1 MGKIATSIS
10 QQIAKLEERGM
21 ILDLSHDK
29 IKDVLLDIGYYRL
42 GFYWQPFEKESLDN
56 DRNHNFKEN
65 TKFST
70 ILDLYYMDVDL
81 RHLLIKSINRIEIN
95 FRTKLIYYCSN
106 KYKETPTWFVHPK
119 VVSKTFINQFDGYYN
134 FDFKKN
140 KVIAN
145 HHKKNINDKYAPAW
159 KTLEYFTFGTNLKI
173 FKSLLDN
180 DIKERISKLYNV
192 NDTEKFIKLMETI
205 VFVRNY
211 CAHGGIMFDLRN
223 TYGIPKLPYFNF
235 NNNDRHCLDSCIKVI
250 IFILNQISENRSNQL
265 SEELNKLFLDYDKKD
280 NAISNIIGEKINYLL
295 HKD

>member
-1 MGKIATSIS
+1 MGQIATTID
-10 QQIAKLEERGM
+10 QQIKRLETRGM
-21 ILDLSHDK
+21 NLDIPKEK
-29 IKDVLLDIGYYRL
+29 IKEVLLDIGYYRL
-42 GFYWQPFEKESLDN
+42 GFYWQPFEKESLDS

-106 KYKETPTWFVHPK
+106 KYKETPTWFVDPK
-119 VVSKTFINQFDGYYN
+119 VMNKDFIQKFDLYYN
-134 FDFKKN
+134 EDFKKN
-140 KVIAN
+140 GVIAN

>member
-1 MGKIATSIS
+1 MGKIATSIT

-29 IKDVLLDIGYYRL
+29 IKEILLDIGYYRL
-42 GFYWQPFEKESLDN
+42 GFYWQPFEKESIGKERSHD
-56 DRNHNFKEN
+56 FKDN

-119 VVSKTFINQFDGYYN
+119 VVSKNFIKQFDDYYN
-134 FDFKKN
+134 ADFKKN
-140 KVIAN
+140 KVIIN
-145 HHKKNINDKYAPAW
+145 HHRKNINDKYAPAW

-173 FKSLLDN
+173 FKSLLEV
-180 DIKERISKLYNV
+180 DIKERISNIYNV
-192 NDTEKFIKLMETI
+192 KDVDKFIKLMETI

-223 TYGIPKLPYFNF
+223 TYGIPKLPYYEFNDK
-235 NNNDRHCLDSCIKVI
+235 DRHCLDSCMKVI
-250 IFILNQISENRSNQL
+250 IFILSQISENRSNQL
-265 SEELNKLFLDYDKKD
+265 SKELNNLFLDYDQKD
-280 NAISNIIGEKINYLL
+280 FEISNIIGGKINYLIN
-295 HKD
+295 KD

>member
-42 GFYWQPFEKESLDN
+42 GFYWQSFGKESLDS

-70 ILDLYYMDVDL
+70 ILDLYYMYVDL

-134 FDFKKN
+134 FDLKK
-140 KVIAN
+140 K
-145 HHKKNINDKYAPAW
+145 
-159 KTLEYFTFGTNLKI
+159 
-173 FKSLLDN
+173 
-180 DIKERISKLYNV
+180 
-192 NDTEKFIKLMETI
+192 
-205 VFVRNY
+205 
-211 CAHGGIMFDLRN
+211 
-223 TYGIPKLPYFNF
+223 
-235 NNNDRHCLDSCIKVI
+235 
-250 IFILNQISENRSNQL
+250 
-265 SEELNKLFLDYDKKD
+265 
-280 NAISNIIGEKINYLL
+280 
-295 HKD
+295 